1 MGIVRSPLGALGAL
15 MVLLQAI
22 AGGTLFGLK
31 SQPDVQ
37 QVVALM
43 MVGSISAVTVL
54 VVGLVAYFALTR
66 PGLLFNPRDIDPSV
80 HMDLYG
86 SEPPKPPYPVI
97 TGVSFVLNPPEENDR
112 TD

>member
-1 MGIVRSPLGALGAL
+1 

-31 SQPDVQ
+31 SQPAVQ
-37 QVVALM
+37 QIVALM

-80 HMDLYG
+80 HWDLYG
-86 SEPPKPPYPVI
+86 SGEPPKLPYPDI
-97 TGVSFVLNPPEENDR
+97 SGVSFVLNPPEENDG